1 MVRRLLALVPGFERL
16 RLSSIDPA
24 HVDEDLLRLV
34 RDEERLMPHLH
45 LSLQA
50 GDDLILKRMKRRH
63 SRAQILD
70 LCARLRE
77 LRPGIAFGADLIAG
91 FPTESD
97 EAFENTLGLVTECGL
112 AWLHVFP
119 YSPRPGTPAARMPRV
134 PASAI
139 KERARRLREAGD
151 AAAARFLETQVGST
165 ARVLVERDGFGHSEH
180 FAPVR
185 LEGARA
191 SRIVDA
197 RIRAV
202 AAGELVG
209 EAAA

>member
-1 MVRRLLALVPGFERL
+1 
-16 RLSSIDPA
+16 
-24 HVDEDLLRLV
+24 
-34 RDEERLMPHLH
+34 
-45 LSLQA
+45 
-50 GDDLILKRMKRRH
+50 
-63 SRAQILD
+63 
-70 LCARLRE
+70 
-77 LRPGIAFGADLIAG
+77 
-91 FPTESD
+91 
-97 EAFENTLGLVTECGL
+97 
-112 AWLHVFP
+112 
-119 YSPRPGTPAARMPRV
+119 MPRV